1 MKGQSVSRERERKDT
16 RPFEKKISTTRPS
29 HEKRRRR
36 REETK
41 FFDEERL
48 IETLAENTIF
58 STVAL
63 SSMTR
68 NEGGIAQVLDSH
80 LKFRKFTVLVVLL
93 VVVSFCS

>member
-16 RPFEKKISTTRPS
+16 PFEEKISTTRPT

-48 IETLAENTIF
+48 IGFPDNTIF

-68 NEGGIAQVLDSH
+68 NEGKIAQVLDSH

>member
-16 RPFEKKISTTRPS
+16 PFEEKISTTRPS

-48 IETLAENTIF
+48 NETLAENTIF